1 MKKLLNFIAA
11 TIVLSSCSSQA
22 QNDLEYI
29 ELPDGFKIEVF
40 ADGLKGARSMVRGD
54 KGTIFV
60 GSKGKGKVY
69 AIRDENNDNKADKIF
84 IIANNLNMPNGVA
97 FKDGDLYVAE
107 VNRVIK
113 FEGIENR
120 LNSPPKFTV
129 VNDQFPDDT
138 HHGWKYIRF
147 GPDGKLYVPVG
158 APCNIC
164 ESEDKKYASIL
175 RMNADGSNLE
185 VFANGIRNTV
195 GFAWHPQTKELW
207 FTDNGRD
214 WLGENKPNDELNRA
228 PQANMHFG
236 YPYCHAGDIPDPKYG
251 EARNCS
257 EFTPPIQKL
266 DPHVAALG
274 MHFYTGNMF
283 PKEYQN
289 QVFIAEHGS
298 WNRISPIGYR
308 ITLVRLDGNKSLG
321 YEVFANGWLQKG
333 GKIGRPVDIL
343 QLPDGSLLVSDD
355 YSDRIYRI
363 SYENN

>member
-1 MKKLLNFIAA
+1 MRGSLKYIAIA
-11 TIVLSSCSSQA
+11 WLFSSCSGSA

-29 ELPDGFKIEVF
+29 KLPEGFKIEVF
-40 ADGLKGARSMVRGD
+40 AEGVSGARSMTRSD
-54 KGTIFV
+54 KGTLFV
-60 GSKGKGKVY
+60 GSRSKGKVY
-69 AIRDENNDNKADKIF
+69 AIVDENNDNKADKIYT
-84 IIANNLNMPNGVA
+84 IAKDLNMPNGVA
-97 FKDGDLYVAE
+97 FKDGSLYVAE
-107 VNRVIK
+107 ISRVIR
-113 FEGIENR
+113 FDDIESK
-120 LNSPPKFTV
+120 LSSPPAPVV
-129 VNDQFPDDT
+129 VNDKFPDDT

-147 GPDGKLYVPVG
+147 GPDSKLYVPVG

-164 ESEDKKYASIL
+164 ESEDKRYASIL

-185 VFANGIRNTV
+185 VFASGIRNTV
-195 GFAWHPQTKELW
+195 GFAWHPDTKELW

-228 PQANMHFG
+228 PKPNMHFG
-236 YPYCHAGDIPDPKYG
+236 YPYCHAGDIPDPKFGAGNKCATY
-251 EARNCS
+251 
-257 EFTPPIQKL
+257 TPPVQKL

-274 MHFYTGNMF
+274 MHFYTGDMF
-283 PKEYQN
+283 PKEYKK

-321 YEVFANGWLQKG
+321 YEVFAEGWLQKG

-363 SYENN
+363 SYKN